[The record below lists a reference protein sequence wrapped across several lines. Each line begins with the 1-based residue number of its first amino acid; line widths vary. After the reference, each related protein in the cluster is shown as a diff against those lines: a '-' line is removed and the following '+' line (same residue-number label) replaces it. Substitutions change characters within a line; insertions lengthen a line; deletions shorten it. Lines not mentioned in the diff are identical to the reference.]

1 MFLYGKN
8 SVFERLKVNP
18 QSIKKIFLEENFS
31 APHIEELIK
40 SAKIIAKRVSRKE
53 LLRIKHADSLQGIVA
68 SVERFKYAD
77 LEDLLNRPKDEQLSL
92 IFLDRVFDPQNL
104 GAIIRT
110 TACFGKFAVVIP
122 GHKACEVTEAV
133 LHVASGGENYTPVA
147 MVSNLT
153 NALLAAKKSRWW
165 IVGTVTKGGEDISSV
180 SLPFPLC
187 FVLGSE
193 GKGIR
198 YGIEKHLDIK
208 AQIPMR
214 GAPLSFNVATSCAI
228 FCHQISSSRWKSNIS
243 NGTRNSFNRV

>member
-8 SVFERLKVNP
+8 SVFERLKANP
-18 QSIKKIFLEENFS
+18 RSIKKIFLEENFS

-40 SAKIIAKRVSRKE
+40 SAKIIAKRVPKKE

-68 SVERFKYAD
+68 SVEVFKYVG

-122 GHKACEVTEAV
+122 KHKACEVTEAV

-153 NALLAAKKSRWW
+153 NALLTIKEKGWW
-165 IVGTVTKGGEDISSV
+165 VVGAVTKGGEDISSV
-180 SLPFPLC
+180 NLPFPLC

-198 YGIEKHLDIK
+198 YGIDKHLDVK
-208 AQIPMR
+208 THIPMQ
-214 GAPLSFNVATSCAI
+214 GASLSFNVATSCAI
-228 FCHQISSSRWKSNIS
+228 FCHQIKKQLENQ
-243 NGTRNSFNRV
+243 GK

>member
-8 SVFERLKVNP
+8 SVFERLKAKP

-31 APHIEELIK
+31 VAYIEELIESNK
-40 SAKIIAKRVSRKE
+40 VTAQWVSKKQ
-53 LLRIKHADSLQGIVA
+53 LLKIKHADSLQGIVA
-68 SVERFKYAD
+68 SVEIFKYAD
-77 LEDLLNRPKDEQLSL
+77 LEDLLNKPKDEQRSL

-110 TACFGKFAVVIP
+110 TACFGKFAVIIP
-122 GHKACEVTEAV
+122 RHKACEVTEAV
-133 LHVASGGENYTPVA
+133 LHVASGGENYTPIA

-153 NALLAAKKSRWW
+153 NALLLAKKKGWW
-165 IVGTVTKGGEDISSV
+165 VVGAVTEGGEDINSLN
-180 SLPFPLC
+180 LPFPLC

-198 YGIEKHLDIK
+198 YGIDKHLDIK
-208 AQIPMR
+208 TNIPMR

-228 FCHQISSSRWKSNIS
+228 FCHQIRKQLENQ
-243 NGTRNSFNRV
+243 GK

>member
-8 SVFERLKVNP
+8 SVFERLKANP
-18 QSIKKIFLEENFS
+18 QSIKKIFLEEDFS
-31 APHIEELIK
+31 APHIEELIE
-40 SAKIIAKRVSRKE
+40 STKIITKRVSKKE

-68 SVERFKYAD
+68 SVEIFKYVD
-77 LEDLLNRPKDEQLSL
+77 LEDLLNRSKDEQLSL
-92 IFLDRVFDPQNL
+92 IFLDRLFDPQNL

-122 GHKACEVTEAV
+122 KHKACEVTEAV
-133 LHVASGGENYTPVA
+133 LHVASGGENYTPVT

-153 NALLAAKKSRWW
+153 NALLTAKKKGWW
-165 IVGTVTKGGEDISSV
+165 VVGAVTEGGEDISSV
-180 SLPFPLC
+180 NLPFPLC

-198 YGIEKHLDIK
+198 YGIEKHLDTK
-208 AQIPMR
+208 THIPMQ

-228 FCHQISSSRWKSNIS
+228 FCHQISLSR
-243 NGTRNSFNRV
+243 

>member
-18 QSIKKIFLEENFS
+18 QSIKKIFLEEDFS
-31 APHIEELIK
+31 TPHIEELVK
-40 SAKIIAKRVSRKE
+40 STKITVKRLSKRE
-53 LLRIKHADSLQGIVA
+53 LYRLKSADSLQGILA
-68 SVERFKYAD
+68 SVARFEYAD
-77 LEDLLNRPKDEQLSL
+77 LEDLLNSSKDEQLSL

-110 TACFGKFAVVIP
+110 AACFGKFAVVIP
-122 GHKACEVTEAV
+122 RHKACEVTEAV

-153 NALLAAKKSRWW
+153 NALLSAKKKGWW
-165 IVGTVTKGGEDISSV
+165 VVGAVTEGGEDISSV
-180 SLPFPLC
+180 NLPFPLC

-198 YGIEKHLDIK
+198 YGIDKYLDIK
-208 AQIPMR
+208 THIPMQ

-228 FCHQISSSRWKSNIS
+228 FCHQIRKQLENQ
-243 NGTRNSFNRV
+243 GK

>member
-8 SVFERLKVNP
+8 SVFERLKANP

-31 APHIEELIK
+31 ASHIEELIK
-40 SAKIIAKRVSRKE
+40 STKITAKRISKRE
-53 LLRIKHADSLQGIVA
+53 LYRLKNADSLQGIVA
-68 SVERFKYAD
+68 TVAKFEYAD
-77 LEDLLNRPKDEQLSL
+77 LEDLLNKPKDGAPAL

-104 GAIIRT
+104 GAMIRT

-122 GHKACEVTEAV
+122 RHKACEVTEAV

-147 MVSNLT
+147 MVSNLA
-153 NALLAAKKSRWW
+153 NALLQAKKKGWW
-165 IVGTVTKGGEDISSV
+165 IVGAITKGGEDISSV

-208 AQIPMR
+208 THIPMR

-228 FCHQISSSRWKSNIS
+228 FCHQIRKQLENQ
-243 NGTRNSFNRV
+243 GK

>member
-8 SVFERLKVNP
+8 SVFERLKANP

-31 APHIEELIK
+31 ASHIEELIK
-40 SAKIIAKRVSRKE
+40 SAKITVKRVSKRE
-53 LLRIKHADSLQGIVA
+53 LYRLKNADSLQGIVA
-68 SVERFKYAD
+68 TVAKFEYAD
-77 LEDLLNRPKDEQLSL
+77 LEDLLNGHKGEAPAL

-104 GAIIRT
+104 GAMIRT

-122 GHKACEVTEAV
+122 RHKACEVTEAV

-153 NALLAAKKSRWW
+153 NALLQAKKKGWW
-165 IVGTVTKGGEDISSV
+165 IVGAITKGGEDISSV

-208 AQIPMR
+208 THIPMR

-228 FCHQISSSRWKSNIS
+228 FCHQIRKQLENQ
-243 NGTRNSFNRV
+243 GK

>member
-1 MFLYGKN
+1 MILYGKN
-8 SVFERLKVNP
+8 SVFERLKTNP
-18 QSIKKIFLEENFS
+18 QSIKKIFLEEDFS
-31 APHIEELIK
+31 VPHIEEQIK
-40 SAKIIAKRVSRKE
+40 SVKIIAKRVSKKE
-53 LLRIKHADSLQGIVA
+53 LLKIKHTDSLQGIVA

-77 LEDLLNRPKDEQLSL
+77 LEDLLNNSKNKQLSL
-92 IFLDRVFDPQNL
+92 VFLDRVFDPQNL

-122 GHKACEVTEAV
+122 RHKACEVTEAV

-153 NALLAAKKSRWW
+153 NALLQAKKKGWW
-165 IVGTVTKGGEDISSV
+165 VVGAVTKGGEDISSV

-208 AQIPMR
+208 THIPMQ

-228 FCHQISSSRWKSNIS
+228 FCHQIRKQLENQ
-243 NGTRNSFNRV
+243 GK

>member
-8 SVFERLKVNP
+8 SVFERLKANS

-40 SAKIIAKRVSRKE
+40 SAKIIPKHVSKKE
-53 LLRIKHADSLQGIVA
+53 LLKIKYADSLQGIVA
-68 SVERFKYAD
+68 SVENFEYAS
-77 LEDLLNRPKDEQLSL
+77 LEDLLNKPKNEQLSL
-92 IFLDRVFDPQNL
+92 VFLDRVFDPQNL

-110 TACFGKFAVVIP
+110 TACFGRFAVVIP
-122 GHKACEVTEAV
+122 RHKACEVTEAA

-147 MVSNLT
+147 MASNLT
-153 NALLAAKKSRWW
+153 NALLLAKKKGWW
-165 IVGTVTKGGEDISSV
+165 VVGTVTNGGEDISSV

-198 YGIEKHLDIK
+198 YGVEKHLDVK
-208 AQIPMR
+208 THIPMR

-228 FCHQISSSRWKSNIS
+228 FCHQIRKQLENQ
-243 NGTRNSFNRV
+243 GK

>member
-1 MFLYGKN
+1 MFIYGKN
-8 SVFERLKVNP
+8 SVVERLKTNP
-18 QSIKKIFLEENFS
+18 QSIAKIFLEENFS

-40 SAKIIAKRVSRKE
+40 SAKIMVKRVSKKE
-53 LLRIKHADSLQGIVA
+53 LSRIKHADSLQGIVA
-68 SVERFKYAD
+68 SVARFEYAD
-77 LEDLLNRPKDEQLSL
+77 LEDLLDKPKNEQSSL

-122 GHKACEVTEAV
+122 RHKACEVTEAV

-153 NALLAAKKSRWW
+153 NALLTAKKKGWW
-165 IVGTVTKGGEDISSV
+165 VVGAVTEGGEDISRV

-193 GKGIR
+193 GEGIR
-198 YGIEKHLDIK
+198 YGIDKYLDIK
-208 AQIPMR
+208 THIPMK

-228 FCHQISSSRWKSNIS
+228 FCHQISSSR
-243 NGTRNSFNRV
+243 

>member
-40 SAKIIAKRVSRKE
+40 SKKIIVKRVSKRE
-53 LLRIKHADSLQGIVA
+53 LSRIKHADSLQGIVA
-68 SVERFKYAD
+68 SVERFDYAD
-77 LEDLLNRPKDEQLSL
+77 LEDLLNRHKDEQLSL

-110 TACFGKFAVVIP
+110 TACFGGFAVVIP
-122 GHKACEVTEAV
+122 GHKACEVTETV
-133 LHVASGGENYTPVA
+133 LHVASGGENFTPVA

-153 NALLAAKKSRWW
+153 NALLSAKKKGWW
-165 IVGTVTKGGEDISSV
+165 IVGAVAKGGEDINSV

-208 AQIPMR
+208 THIPMQ
-214 GAPLSFNVATSCAI
+214 GAPLSFNVATTCAI
-228 FCHQISSSRWKSNIS
+228 FCYEISKS
-243 NGTRNSFNRV
+243 G

>member
-8 SVFERLKVNP
+8 SVFERLKINP
-18 QSIKKIFLEENFS
+18 ESIEKIFLEESFS
-31 APHIEELIK
+31 TPHIEELIK
-40 SAKIIAKRVSRKE
+40 SAKITAKRVSKKE

-68 SVERFKYAD
+68 SVAKFEYAD
-77 LEDLLNRPKDEQLSL
+77 LEDLLNKPKNEALSL

-104 GAIIRT
+104 GAMIRT
-110 TACFGKFAVVIP
+110 TACFGKFALVIP
-122 GHKACEVTEAV
+122 SHKACEVTEVV

-153 NALLAAKKSRWW
+153 NALLAAKKKGWW
-165 IVGTVTKGGEDISSV
+165 VVGAVTNGGEDIGSLN
-180 SLPFPLC
+180 LPFPLC

-198 YGIEKHLDIK
+198 YGIEKYLDIK
-208 AQIPMR
+208 THIPMS

-228 FCHQISSSRWKSNIS
+228 FCYQISLSR
-243 NGTRNSFNRV
+243 

>member
-18 QSIKKIFLEENFS
+18 QSIKKIFLEEDFS

-40 SAKIIAKRVSRKE
+40 SRNIISKRVSKKE
-53 LLRIKHADSLQGIVA
+53 LSRTKHADSLQGIVA
-68 SVERFKYAD
+68 LVERFEYTD
-77 LEDLLNRPKDEQLSL
+77 LEDLLNRPEDERLSL

-110 TACFGKFAVVIP
+110 TACFGNFAVVIP
-122 GHKACEVTEAV
+122 KHKACEVTETV

-153 NALLAAKKSRWW
+153 NALLTAKRKGWW
-165 IVGTVTKGGEDISSV
+165 VVGTVTKGGEDISSV

-193 GKGIR
+193 GEGIR

-208 AQIPMR
+208 THIPMQ
-214 GAPLSFNVATSCAI
+214 GAPLSFNVAISCAI
-228 FCHQISSSRWKSNIS
+228 FCHQIKKQLGNQ
-243 NGTRNSFNRV
+243 GK

>member
-8 SVFERLKVNP
+8 SVSERLKANP
-18 QSIKKIFLEENFS
+18 QSIKKIFLEESFS

-40 SAKIIAKRVSRKE
+40 SGKITSRRVSKKE
-53 LLRIKHADSLQGIVA
+53 LSRMKHADSLQGIVA
-68 SVERFKYAD
+68 SVERFEYAD

-122 GHKACEVTEAV
+122 RHKACEVTESV

-153 NALLAAKKSRWW
+153 NGLLQAKKRGWW
-165 IVGTVTKGGEDISSV
+165 VVGAVTKGGEDISSV

-193 GKGIR
+193 GEGIR
-198 YGIEKHLDIK
+198 YGIDKHLDIK
-208 AQIPMR
+208 THIPMQ
-214 GAPLSFNVATSCAI
+214 GAPLSLNVAITCAI
-228 FCHQISSSRWKSNIS
+228 FCHQIRKQLENQ
-243 NGTRNSFNRV
+243 GK

>member
-8 SVFERLKVNP
+8 SVFERLKINP
-18 QSIKKIFLEENFS
+18 ESIEKIFLEESFS
-31 APHIEELIK
+31 TPHIEELIK
-40 SAKIIAKRVSRKE
+40 SAKITAKRVSKKE

-68 SVERFKYAD
+68 SVAKFEYAD
-77 LEDLLNRPKDEQLSL
+77 LEDLLNKPKNEALSL

-104 GAIIRT
+104 GAMIRT
-110 TACFGKFAVVIP
+110 TACFGKFALVIP
-122 GHKACEVTEAV
+122 SHKACEVTEAV

-153 NALLAAKKSRWW
+153 NALLAAKKKGWW
-165 IVGTVTKGGEDISSV
+165 VVGAVTNGGEDIGSLN
-180 SLPFPLC
+180 LPFPLC

-198 YGIEKHLDIK
+198 YGIEKYLDIK
-208 AQIPMR
+208 THIPMS

-228 FCHQISSSRWKSNIS
+228 FCYQISLSR
-243 NGTRNSFNRV
+243 